1 MLESVTRPEVA
12 FIDERGEIT
21 NIFSDPINHVALISS
36 TAGSVRGNHYHPE
49 DIQYCF
55 LLKGRY
61 ESYAK
66 DIRIPKGEI
75 ERQVIEEGSLVL
87 SPPMVAHA
95 QVFLED
101 SLFLALTIDKRESQ
115 RFEEHTIKVKII

>member
-1 MLESVTRPEVA
+1 M
-12 FIDERGEIT
+12 
-21 NIFSDPINHVALISS
+21 
-36 TAGSVRGNHYHPE
+36 RGNHYHPE
-49 DIQYCF
+49 DIQYCY

-66 DIRIPKGEI
+66 DMRISTSDV

-115 RFEEHTIKVKII
+115 RFDEHTVRVKII

>member
-1 MLESVTRPEVA
+1 MRIST
-12 FIDERGEIT
+12 
-21 NIFSDPINHVALISS
+21 SDV
-36 TAGSVRGNHYHPE
+36 
-49 DIQYCF
+49 
-55 LLKGRY
+55 
-61 ESYAK
+61 
-66 DIRIPKGEI
+66 

-115 RFEEHTIKVKII
+115 RFDEHTVRVKII